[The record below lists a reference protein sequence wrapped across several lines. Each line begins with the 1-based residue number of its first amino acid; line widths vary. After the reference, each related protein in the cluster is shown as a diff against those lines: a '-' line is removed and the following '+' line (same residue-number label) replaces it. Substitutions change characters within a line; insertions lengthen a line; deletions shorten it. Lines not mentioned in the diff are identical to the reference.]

1 MLISNRPIGDQYVN
15 MHALK
20 EPVFNYRHG
29 GGGRGE
35 GWRILG
41 GVIRFS
47 GGNGGVSVVANI
59 IGSLSSQ
66 DGNAKEDIDQK
77 NEFLPLSRI

>member
-1 MLISNRPIGDQYVN
+1 MEDFR
-15 MHALK
+15 
-20 EPVFNYRHG
+20 
-29 GGGRGE
+29 
-35 GWRILG
+35 